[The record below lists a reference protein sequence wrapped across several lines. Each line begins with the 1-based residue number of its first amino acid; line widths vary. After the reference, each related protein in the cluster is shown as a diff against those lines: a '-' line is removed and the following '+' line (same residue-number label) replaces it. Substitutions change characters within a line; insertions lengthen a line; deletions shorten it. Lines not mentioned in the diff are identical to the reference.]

1 MTRTGHA
8 ISKCFFWLFI
18 LLQRNLAKFVSPSPS
33 PLQQRLTIASQGTF
47 RKFPPAGNLDQDPD
61 LVSMYILC
69 STLSCYISLYLTR
82 PKNLVGLLIF
92 FVYLWFVH
100 NPGREDNK
108 QFKKFQVFIPPVWQ
122 IHGLWQLERGCSE
135 KFPRKQILGKRQHC
149 VSGIPTTIEL
159 ARILLFWNINF
170 CLEI

>member
-1 MTRTGHA
+1 MTRTWYA
-8 ISKCFFWLFI
+8 ISKCFFSGCLFYYKEI
-18 LLQRNLAKFVSPSPS
+18 RQKSFHHRRLHYSSAW
-33 PLQQRLTIASQGTF
+33 PLPARAHSENS
-47 RKFPPAGNLDQDPD
+47 AGNLDQDPD
-61 LVSMYILC
+61 LVFMYILC

-159 ARILLFWNINF
+159 ARILLFWNLNF